1 MASGGVRSLRGA
13 TPTWCALG
21 TEARR
26 GQGGGSSTSLPAVA
40 TLGPLRG
47 RGFAQERI
55 TVGMATKQQAREP
68 PLPSQ
73 RERGTSNRR
82 ARAVARRAGRVRTR
96 GSTRYAGTAGAKL
109 LLSR

>member
-26 GQGGGSSTSLPAVA
+26 GQGGGSSTPLPAVA

-55 TVGMATKQQAREP
+55 TVGMAGRNSKHVSRRYPLKERAERPIVAHGPSPAGPAGSAHVAQRATQGP
-68 PLPSQ
+68 PAPGFS
-73 RERGTSNRR
+73 
-82 ARAVARRAGRVRTR
+82 
-96 GSTRYAGTAGAKL
+96 
-109 LLSR
+109 